1 MERHFDEELKSLKEK
16 LLRMSSLV
24 EECISTAIK
33 ALLERN
39 ADLAYKVI
47 KSDDA
52 INMLEIEIDDLCLK
66 LLALY
71 QPTAGDLRFITSTMK
86 INSDLERIGDL
97 GVNIAQ
103 RTLDLLKV
111 PPLKLR
117 IDIPKMATAAQ
128 QMLKDSLNAFVNKDS
143 KLGYEVCKR
152 DDEVDDLN
160 HEIFMELLQCKPQ
173 DQNSVERVIDLIL
186 VAKNLERIADHSTNI
201 CEDVIYMVDGKVIK
215 HHITD

>member
-1 MERHFDEELKSLKEK
+1 MERHFDEVLEQLKEK
-16 LLRMSSLV
+16 LLRLSSLV
-24 EECISTAIK
+24 EESVGSAIK
-33 ALLERN
+33 ACLERN
-39 ADLAYKVI
+39 AELAYKVI

-52 INMLEIEIDDLCLK
+52 INMLDIEIDDLCLK

-97 GVNIAQ
+97 AVNIAQ
-103 RTLDLLKV
+103 RTLDLIKV

-117 IDIPKMATAAQ
+117 IDIPQMAAASQ
-128 QMLKDSLNAFVNKDS
+128 GMLKDSLNAFVNKDS
-143 KLGYEVCKR
+143 QLAYEVCKR

-160 HEIFMELLQCKPQ
+160 HEIFMKLLKCKSEDLTP
-173 DQNSVERVIDLIL
+173 VERVIDMVL

-201 CEDVIYMVDGKVIK
+201 CEEIIYMIDGKIIK
-215 HHITD
+215 HHLTD